1 MQHCNRSETMGEYAR
16 AYTLERFGV
25 DIGDDDEPPRPK
37 REWKWS
43 CKKCGKRLASEQA
56 NKDHMRDKHG
66 VAAAPAVGAA

>member
-1 MQHCNRSETMGEYAR
+1 MGEYAR

-25 DIGDDDEPPRPK
+25 VIENDDEPQRPK

-43 CKKCGKRLASEQA
+43 CKKCGKPLASEQA

-66 VAAAPAVGAA
+66 MPAAQTAAMWRDAG